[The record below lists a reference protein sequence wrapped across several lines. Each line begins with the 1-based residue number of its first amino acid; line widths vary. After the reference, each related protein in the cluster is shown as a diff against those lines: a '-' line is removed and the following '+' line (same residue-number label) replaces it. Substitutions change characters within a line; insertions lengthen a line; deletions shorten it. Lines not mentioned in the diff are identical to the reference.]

1 MTKSDTAPSLEDRRV
16 VRGLAGRWAEL
27 AAQPVM
33 ADRKRQW
40 RALHDLRPERP
51 MILFET
57 SSIDGYVAP
66 DELRC
71 VNPTLRAVEKTMRDN
86 LRHAEEV
93 GDDIVLEPYLRIGW
107 DVESNGF
114 GVDVVTIEAV
124 VPEGEVPL
132 GYTFNFPI
140 REPGD
145 TKLLHAREFSANRA
159 KTIARGE
166 FLEDAFGDLLPIRV
180 GNYDQFLTEP
190 PGESWAGNYFIGLTW
205 QVYRFIGNDGLLYW
219 LHDSPETIHWLM
231 EYMTQDRERMFLYL
245 EREGLIVPNTDNQMA
260 GPRAYGYVSELPA
273 PDSAPPTKLSDLW
286 CWADSQETTTISPAM
301 YKEFVLPYIARLTAR
316 FGLVYYGCCEPVH
329 DRLDLIIEAI
339 PNLRSVSVSAWAN
352 SERVAEMLGRR
363 YVYSCKPNPSFMS
376 GASPDW
382 DLVERDLRRTYAAA
396 RDCNVELLF
405 RDLYSIK
412 SDRARLARWVRQAR
426 SIFQA

>member
-1 MTKSDTAPSLEDRRV
+1 MTTSDTTPSLDDRRV
-16 VRGLAGRWAEL
+16 IRDLAAQWAHL

-40 RALHDLRPERP
+40 RALHDLKPERP

-57 SSIDGYVAP
+57 SSIDGYVAG

-71 VNPTLRAVEKTMRDN
+71 VNPTLRAVEATMRDN
-86 LRHAEEV
+86 IRHVEEV

-107 DVESNGF
+107 DIESTSF
-114 GVDVVTIEAV
+114 GVEVHTTQAV
-124 VPEGEVPL
+124 VPEDEVAL
-132 GYTFNFPI
+132 GYTFDFPI
-140 REPGD
+140 RAPGD
-145 TKLLHAREFSANRA
+145 TKLLHPRVFSVNRA
-159 KTIARGE
+159 RTLARIE
-166 FLEDAFGDLLPIRV
+166 FLEDAFGDLLPVRV

-219 LHDSPETIHWLM
+219 VYDAPETIHWLM
-231 EYMTQDRERMFLYL
+231 EYMTQDRERMFSLL
-245 EREGLIVPNTDNQMA
+245 EREGLIAPNTDNQMA
-260 GPRAYGYVSELPA
+260 GPRAYGYVSELPG
-273 PDSAPPTKLSDLW
+273 PDSAGPTRLSDVW
-286 CWADSQETTTISPAM
+286 CWADSQEATTLSPAM

-329 DRLDLIIEAI
+329 DRLDLILEAI

-352 SERVAEMLGRR
+352 FDKIAEMLGRR
-363 YVYSCKPNPSFMS
+363 YVYSRKPNPAFMS

-382 DLVERDLRRTYAAA
+382 DLVERDLSQTYAAA

-405 RDLYSIK
+405 RDLYAIK
-412 SDRARLARWVRQAR
+412 GDRARLARWVDLAR
-426 SIFQA
+426 SVFQA

>member
-1 MTKSDTAPSLEDRRV
+1 MTTSDTAPSLNDRRV
-16 VRGLAGRWAEL
+16 IRDLAAQWAEL

-33 ADRKRQW
+33 AERKRQW

-71 VNPTLRAVEKTMRDN
+71 VNPTLRGVEKTMRDN
-86 LRHAEEV
+86 IRHAEEV

-107 DVESNGF
+107 DIESNGF
-114 GVDVVTIEAV
+114 GVDVVTTEAE
-124 VPEGEVPL
+124 VPDDEVPL

-145 TKLLHAREFSANRA
+145 TKLLVPRRFSANRA
-159 KTIARGE
+159 KTLARRE
-166 FLEDAFGDLLPIRV
+166 FLEDAFGDLLPVRV

-205 QVYRFIGNDGLLYW
+205 QIYRFIGNDGLLYW
-219 LHDSPETIHWLM
+219 LYDSPETIHWLM

-245 EREGLIVPNTDNQMA
+245 EHEGLIAPNTDNQMA
-260 GPRAYGYVSELPA
+260 GPRAYGYVSNLPGPENA
-273 PDSAPPTKLSDLW
+273 EPAKLSDVW
-286 CWADSQETTTISPAM
+286 CWADSQETSSVSPAM
-301 YKEFVLPYIARLTAR
+301 YKEFFLPYMARLTSR

-329 DRLDLIIEAI
+329 DRLDLILEAI
-339 PNLRSVSVSAWAN
+339 PNLRSVSVSAW
-352 SERVAEMLGRR
+352 SDFQKVADMLGRR
-363 YVYSCKPNPSFMS
+363 YVYSRKPNPAFMS

-382 DLVERDLRRTYAAA
+382 ALVERDLRQTYAAA

-405 RDLYSIK
+405 RDLYAIDG
-412 SDRARLARWVRQAR
+412 DRARLARWVSLAR
-426 SIFQA
+426 SVFQA